1 MVGHRT
7 YWGLRDDGHALTAEQ
22 TFHVFILGIQGSNST
37 LLFGFLSV
45 LASTILLFRSSSRL
59 GRLGNLDGV
68 SAGALREKRAAST
81 AVARGSIGRR
91 DAHLEHG
98 RQIRQR
104 EQRLLRRTGRPRC
117 RHASGALRATGE

>member
-1 MVGHRT
+1 MT
-7 YWGLRDDGHALTAEQ
+7 N
-22 TFHVFILGIQGSNST
+22 TFST
-37 LLFGFLSV
+37 LLFGLLRI
-45 LASTILLFRSSSRL
+45 LAATFLLFRGRSGLRRL
-59 GRLGNLDGV
+59 SDLDGV

-91 DAHLEHG
+91 GAHLEHG